1 MMEKTMKK
9 PVLILLV
16 TMSAPFF
23 SASIN
28 ADVISLRGDE
38 ILSTS
43 KEPIKAKVM
52 NVEGGIERSYKQQ
65 PPMVPHAVDTY
76 TINLKNNGCLKCHSE
91 TTYEKEKAPKIGD
104 SHYMD
109 RDGKVLPTISS
120 RRYFCNQCHVAQEG
134 VEPMVKNNFAGAK

>member
-1 MMEKTMKK
+1 MKK
-9 PVLILLV
+9 PVLILFV
-16 TMSAPFF
+16 TMIAPFF

-76 TINLKNNGCLKCHSE
+76 AIDLKNNGCMKCHSE
-91 TTYEKEKAPKIGD
+91 TTYERRRRPRLATAIIWTG
-104 SHYMD
+104 M
-109 RDGKVLPTISS
+109 GKS
-120 RRYFCNQCHVAQEG
+120 
-134 VEPMVKNNFAGAK
+134 

>member
-1 MMEKTMKK
+1 MKK
-9 PVLILLV
+9 PVLVLFL
-16 TMSAPFF
+16 TMIAPFF

-28 ADVISLRGDE
+28 ADVVSLRGDE

-43 KEPIKAKVM
+43 KVPPKAKVM

-76 TINLKNNGCLKCHSE
+76 TIDLKNNGCLKCHSE
-91 TTYEKEKAPKIGD
+91 ATYEKEKAPKIGD
-104 SHYMD
+104 SHYLD
-109 RDGKVLPTISS
+109 RDGKLLPTLSS